1 MIEAMNL
8 APPLDMTQYRQI
20 VFLTGAGI
28 SAASGLRTYRGAD
41 GLWKDEDVAAR
52 ATAGAFARDPLGA
65 WRLFGPLRRAAQDAQ
80 PNPAHAALAKLEQRV
95 DGASVTIIT
104 QNVDGLHQRAGSRDV
119 IEFHGSVHRT
129 RCSNPACAL
138 APFDDH
144 DVPDAVPL
152 CPNCGAALRPDVV
165 LFDEPIPGAAEWRAK
180 RSLRDCDLFV
190 AIGTSGTVSPAAN
203 FVRSAEYAGAHTV
216 LVNLEPMEP
225 RHSAFQREILGRA
238 EEIMPRL
245 FG

>member
-1 MIEAMNL
+1 MSL
-8 APPLDMTQYRQI
+8 SPPLDPTRYRQI

-28 SAASGLRTYRGAD
+28 SAASGLRTYRGTD
-41 GLWKDEDVAAR
+41 GLWNDKDAAAR
-52 ATAGAFARDPLGA
+52 ATAEGFARDPLGA
-65 WRLFGPLRRAAQDAQ
+65 WHLFGPLRRVARDAL
-80 PNPAHAALAKLEQRV
+80 PNPAHVALAELEQRL
-95 DGASVTIIT
+95 DGASITIIT
-104 QNVDGLHQRAGSRDV
+104 QNVDGLHQRAGSHGV
-119 IEFHGSVHRT
+119 IELHGSVHRT

-138 APFDDH
+138 APFDDN

-165 LFDEPIPGAAEWRAK
+165 LFGEPIPGAAEWHAK

-225 RHSAFQREILGRA
+225 RHPAFQREILGRA
-238 EEIMPRL
+238 EEIVPRL